1 MKLEIGDVIK
11 IHCYKHNGMIY
22 KTWDKA
28 IVLDITNEYIVLG
41 NNNVLVTKKDGR
53 SWHTKEPA
61 IMFFYKDRWFNIIAQ
76 LKKNGLFYYCNI
88 ASPYVIDN
96 GVIKYID
103 YDLDLRVFPDG
114 AFRVLDRNEYNYHK
128 KLMKYPYEI
137 NEIIKYELTSSWNI
151 SRQTYLM
158 CGYWNH
164 ASLRTLAVILWK
176 HGARRILINILA
188 MTYTSYKITNQC
200 RAAVYYVGCIFRRA
214 KLHKPNW

>member
-1 MKLEIGDVIK
+1 MKLRVGDVIK

-28 IVLDITNEYIVLG
+28 IVLDIKEDYIVLG

-61 IMFFYKDRWFNIIAQ
+61 IMFFYTNRWFNIIAQ

-88 ASPYVIDN
+88 ASPFVIDN

-114 AFRVLDRNEYNYHK
+114 GFKVLDYNEYNYHK
-128 KLMKYPYEI
+128 KLMHYSSDI
-137 NEIIKYELTSSWNI
+137 QLIIKNELSN
-151 SRQTYLM
+151 
-158 CGYWNH
+158 
-164 ASLRTLAVILWK
+164 
-176 HGARRILINILA
+176 LIDMKRKNEGPFKSNLIDK
-188 MTYTSYKITNQC
+188 YYKIYKNLVQ
-200 RAAVYYVGCIFRRA
+200 
-214 KLHKPNW
+214 KK

>member
-28 IVLDITNEYIVLG
+28 IVLG
-41 NNNVLVTKKDGR
+41 KNNVLVKKNDGR
-53 SWHTKEPA
+53 RWHTKEPE

-128 KLMKYPYEI
+128 KLMNYPFEI
-137 NEIIKYELTSSWNI
+137 NEIIKYELT
-151 SRQTYLM
+151 
-158 CGYWNH
+158 
-164 ASLRTLAVILWK
+164 A
-176 HGARRILINILA
+176 LIDMKRKEVNPFNKKTID
-188 MTYTSYKITNQC
+188 YYSKIYQKIN
-200 RAAVYYVGCIFRRA
+200 
-214 KLHKPNW
+214 K